1 MVGGKSWGEW
11 MFVQRTLDRAK
22 RHDWFAAFID
32 IVVVILGIFI
42 ALQVNLWVQSRQDRA
57 TERGYMRRLLAD
69 SDANVVNL
77 RNGIALDEKRAAT
90 LSALATS
97 LRVGSPPPDEAAL
110 SDVMCR
116 WFLEPSLDQYRT
128 TYSELVSSGRLTL
141 LRDEKLRE
149 DLAVEQAAY
158 ADAQRLDELTPA
170 VLQASAPLDR
180 YRTWR
185 IVGGGAKM
193 VGCDFDIAGMRADPV
208 IPSVLAQLYRDQT
221 IHADFRRT
229 ELTSARATRARLTQ
243 LLGRTTDD

>member
-1 MVGGKSWGEW
+1 

-22 RHDWFAAFID
+22 RHDWFAAFVD
-32 IVVVILGIFI
+32 FAVVILGIFV
-42 ALQVNLWVQSRQDRA
+42 ALQVNLWVQSRQERA

-69 SDANVVNL
+69 SDSNVVSL

-90 LSALATS
+90 LSALAAS
-97 LRVGSPPPDEAAL
+97 LRHAGPPPDEAAL

-128 TYSELVSSGRLTL
+128 TYSELVSSGRLAL

-149 DLAVEQAAY
+149 DLAAEQAAY

-170 VLQASAPLDR
+170 VLQASAPLNR
-180 YRTWR
+180 CRTWR
-185 IVGGGAKM
+185 IVSGGAKM

-208 IPSVLAQLYRDQT
+208 IPSVLAQLYRDQA
-221 IHADFRRT
+221 IHAGFRRT
-229 ELTSARATRARLTQ
+229 ELTAARATRARLIQ
-243 LLGRTTDD
+243 LLGN